1 MTGSTNQIVH
11 LLSLNSRSSRPFTGL
26 ISLLALSSS
35 AAAQQKKVHY
45 DIAFPNAAQHEAQVT
60 ATFAGLARGTT
71 LHVRMSRS
79 SPGRY
84 APAAFAKNV
93 WDVIATDGHG
103 KTLSVTRPDSHGWDV
118 AGHDG
123 TVRIHYTAWGD
134 RIDGTYLSIDHS
146 HARMNMPATFMWAHG
161 LEMAPIRLTIHPQP
175 GWQVA
180 TQLVPVDS
188 TVFTA
193 PNLQYFMDSPTEV
206 GPVTWRRW
214 TGTYNGTTS
223 TWRIAVHH
231 LGTEAQV
238 DTFVTMVKRVV
249 AEEVAMWGEPAGYD
263 YGTYTFLADYLPWA
277 GGDAMEHRNSTFLSN
292 RRGMET
298 RPYLIDHL
306 GNLAHEFFHSWNMER
321 LRSKEV
327 EPFDFDR
334 ENMSDAL
341 WFGEGFTNYFHPLMI
356 RRAGLYTDSEYVAQL
371 GRAIVGTMTAVA
383 RNHGSPVDMSRDAV
397 FFDGGTSLDPSNQTN
412 IFLSYY
418 TWGSVVAAGLDLTL
432 RERFHKSLDD
442 YMRLLWQDYGKHQS
456 KALAPERPYTVAI
469 LRAELGK
476 LVGDKGFAD
485 DFFRRYVDGREVP
498 DFASL
503 LTPAGMVLVKDPAT
517 PYFGA
522 SMENDPKGVFI
533 NWSAPGSSAYTMG
546 LASGDMVLSIDGEPT
561 TTIVALNAIIAR
573 HKVGDVLKVE
583 YLQKEATSATVPMTL
598 VGRQAMRVTTFENAG
613 MPVTDGIR
621 AFRRDWLGSKVK
633 Q

>member
-1 MTGSTNQIVH
+1 MKKLAGLFACLASMIAGSNV
-11 LLSLNSRSSRPFTGL
+11 
-26 ISLLALSSS
+26 
-35 AAAQQKKVHY
+35 AAQQKKVDY
-45 DIAFPNAAQHEAQVT
+45 DITFPNAAQHEAQVT
-60 ATFAGLARGTT
+60 AIFSGLVRGTT

-84 APAAFAKNV
+84 APTEFAKNV
-93 WDVIATDGHG
+93 YDVSVTDGRG
-103 KTLSVTRPDSHGWDV
+103 KSLSMTRPDSHGWDI

-123 TVRIHYTAWGD
+123 TVRVRYTVWGD

-161 LEMAPIRLTIHPQP
+161 METAPIRLTVHPQP

-180 TQLVPVDS
+180 TQLGPTPDS

-193 PNLQYFMDSPTEV
+193 PNLQWFMDSPTEV
-206 GPVTWRRW
+206 GPVTWRQW
-214 TGTYNGTTS
+214 TGTYGGKPS
-223 TWRIAVHH
+223 TWRIAIHH

-238 DTFVTMVKRVV
+238 DSFVTMVKRVV

-263 YGTYTFLADYLPWA
+263 YGTYTFIADYLPWA
-277 GGDAMEHRNSTFLSN
+277 GGDAMEHRNSTFLSG
-292 RRGMET
+292 RRGFET
-298 RPYLIDHL
+298 KEYTMGHL
-306 GNLAHEFFHSWNMER
+306 DNLAHEFFHSWNMER
-321 LRSKEV
+321 LRSKEI

-334 ENMSDAL
+334 EDMSDAL

-356 RRAGLYTDSEYVAQL
+356 RRAGFYTDSEYVAEL
-371 GRAIVGTMTAVA
+371 GGAIVGTMNAVA
-383 RNHGSPVDMSRDAV
+383 RNHGSPIDMSRDAV
-397 FFDGGTSLDPSNQTN
+397 FFDGGTSLDATNRTN

-432 RERFHKSLDD
+432 RERYHKSLDD
-442 YMRLLWQDYGKHQS
+442 YMRLLWRDYGKHQS

-476 LVGDKGFAD
+476 LVGDKVFAD
-485 DFFRRYVDGREVP
+485 DFFRHYVDGKEVP
-498 DFASL
+498 DFAAL
-503 LTPAGMVLVKDPAT
+503 LAPAGLVLTKAAPD

-522 SMENDPKGVFI
+522 SMDNDPKGVFI
-533 NWSAPGSSAYTMG
+533 NWSAPGSSAYAVG

-561 TTIVALNAIIAR
+561 SSIVMLNEIIAK
-573 HKVGDVLKVE
+573 HKIGDVVKVE
-583 YLQKEATSATVPMTL
+583 YLQKEATHVTMPMTL

-613 MPVTDGIR
+613 MPITDAIR
-621 AFRRDWLGSKVK
+621 AFRSDWLGSKVK